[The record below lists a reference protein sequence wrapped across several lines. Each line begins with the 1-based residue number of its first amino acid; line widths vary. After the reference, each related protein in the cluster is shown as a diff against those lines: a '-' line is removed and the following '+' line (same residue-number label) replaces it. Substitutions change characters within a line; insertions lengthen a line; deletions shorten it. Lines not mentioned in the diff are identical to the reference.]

1 MRPRNRMLPLCGG
14 EFRFLPRCSVGRF
27 GRGGGRFVDWIGICT
42 GISITC
48 GRIMSSYVGWRV

>member
-27 GRGGGRFVDWIGICT
+27 GRGGGGVDL
-42 GISITC
+42 
-48 GRIMSSYVGWRV
+48 